1 MQPMNR
7 ERIINGCSVSIFIFQ
22 TKKKLFVIVINLH
35 IKGIIHIDRSSMHML
50 KINVFWHVV
59 QCIQG
64 ILACCYI
71 GYFGYAWLHK
81 SEMIV
86 STYGTLWHL
95 PACKKWSSFLA
106 SFLKHCKNNAK
117 FSGSFGN
124 AWPNL
129 SQKTVL
135 TCRTLWRETPLKK

>member
-1 MQPMNR
+1 MQPMNE

-22 TKKKLFVIVINLH
+22 TKKNLFVIVINLH

-106 SFLKHCKNNAK
+106 SFFKYCKTNAK

-124 AWPNL
+124 A
-129 SQKTVL
+129 
-135 TCRTLWRETPLKK
+135 